1 MDYEK
6 MKRLREAAGMS
17 QVELGEKVFVT
28 SNMICQIER
37 GRKKPSL
44 SLLEAIAEALGVRTA
59 ELL

>member
-17 QVELGEKVFVT
+17 QVELGKKVFVT